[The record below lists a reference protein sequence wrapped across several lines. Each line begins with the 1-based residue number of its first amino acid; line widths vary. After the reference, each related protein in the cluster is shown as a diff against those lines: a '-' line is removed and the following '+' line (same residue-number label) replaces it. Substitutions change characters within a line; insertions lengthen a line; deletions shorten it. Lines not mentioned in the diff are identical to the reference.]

1 MKSHHQ
7 MLLALLVACG
17 GETVHMIPVPSA
29 APDNVREACA
39 VASRK
44 CSGCHDVERITS
56 AHHDAHEWQVTVDRM
71 RMIPGGAISEP
82 DAAVIMSC
90 LVYVAVPPAED
101 TAPPAATPA
110 TTAPPA
116 EPVPAPPPEPA
127 APPATPAGSAS

>member
-1 MKSHHQ
+1 

-17 GETVHMIPVPSA
+17 GETVHMIPVPAA

-116 EPVPAPPPEPA
+116 EPVPATPEAPA
-127 APPATPAGSAS
+127 APAAPPPATPAGSAS